1 MNPTRQGV
9 PIIISGPSGVGKTTV
24 IRRLLEQ
31 CRLPLVL
38 SVSATTRGLRPG
50 ERDGVD
56 YHFLT
61 DQEFERRR
69 ESGDF
74 LECFQVYGGSH
85 WYGSLRR
92 EVTSSL
98 EAGKWVVLDV
108 DVKGAMAV
116 VEQYPGAITVF
127 LRPSSMTELE
137 RRLRGRGTESEEKI
151 QRRLNVAREELTLAS
166 QYQSEVI
173 NESVDRAVRDI
184 CNILTQSGD

>member
-1 MNPTRQGV
+1 
-9 PIIISGPSGVGKTTV
+9 
-24 IRRLLEQ
+24 
-31 CRLPLVL
+31 
-38 SVSATTRGLRPG
+38 
-50 ERDGVD
+50 
-56 YHFLT
+56 
-61 DQEFERRR
+61 
-69 ESGDF
+69 
-74 LECFQVYGGSH
+74 
-85 WYGSLRR
+85 
-92 EVTSSL
+92 
-98 EAGKWVVLDV
+98 
-108 DVKGAMAV
+108 MAV